1 MLGVIPVQSSEVCF
15 VQTEVKVICMTYF
28 FCPVV
33 FRSSDGSTLVVS
45 SSDGYCSI
53 VQFNEGELG
62 EPYDLSIKQVLDRS
76 NSPLTLNGD
85 SSGWWPCWLIF
96 EYVHVDRLGSVVGGQ
111 DKVTLRWCYKGRFA
125 MTIFSATQHYNIV
138 ATCFRMIAT
147 LFQHCHAV
155 LRSKSSLRIV
165 TCTITFRQEIILPFL
180 TH

>member
-28 FCPVV
+28 LCPVV

-85 SSGWWPCWLIF
+85 SSGW
-96 EYVHVDRLGSVVGGQ
+96 
-111 DKVTLRWCYKGRFA
+111 
-125 MTIFSATQHYNIV
+125 
-138 ATCFRMIAT
+138 
-147 LFQHCHAV
+147 
-155 LRSKSSLRIV
+155 
-165 TCTITFRQEIILPFL
+165 
-180 TH
+180 

>member
-1 MLGVIPVQSSEVCF
+1 MVFSVQP
-15 VQTEVKVICMTYF
+15 EVKGICITYF
-28 FCPVV
+28 LFRVV

-85 SSGWWPCWLIF
+85 SSGWCP
-96 EYVHVDRLGSVVGGQ
+96 VGWYCII
-111 DKVTLRWCYKGRFA
+111 TLWWCYTGRFA
-125 MTIFSATQHYNIV
+125 TTIFSAAQHYNIV
-138 ATCFRMIAT
+138 VTLFRMIAI

-165 TCTITFRQEIILPFL
+165 TNITFRQEIKLPFL
-180 TH
+180 SH